1 MLVKFE
7 QADGQEIWIN
17 PDHVLVVRRLTE
29 YMNGEAASACKTVIM
44 VSGVGITVPNPPEE
58 VVAKLFPGQQA
69 QLMKEQW
76 ERVADSLASKIGP
89 VG

>member
-7 QADGQEIWIN
+7 QVDGQEIWIN

-29 YMNGEAASACKTVIM
+29 YMYGGAVSACKTVIM

-58 VVAKLFPGQQA
+58 VVAKLFPQTRMPGE
-69 QLMKEQW
+69 MFY
-76 ERVADSLASKIGP
+76 VP
-89 VG
+89 V

>member
-7 QADGQEIWIN
+7 QVDGQEIWIN

-29 YMNGEAASACKTVIM
+29 YMNGEAVSACKTVIM

-58 VVAKLFPGQQA
+58 VVAKLFPQTRMPGE
-69 QLMKEQW
+69 KFY
-76 ERVADSLASKIGP
+76 VP
-89 VG
+89 V